1 MKINVRFTIS
11 RSTETIVISP
21 ADLGL
26 TENQWKNL
34 SQVEQESK
42 LEEYYNAHRD
52 SVVYWN
58 VEEIETKYLTN
69 PNQ

>member
-11 RSTETIVISP
+11 RSTEIVVLS
-21 ADLGL
+21 ASDLGL
-26 TENQWKNL
+26 TEDEWKNL
-34 SQVEQESK
+34 SLVEQESK
-42 LEEYYNAHRD
+42 LDEYYNAHRD
-52 SVVYWN
+52 SLVYWN

>member
-34 SQVEQESK
+34 SKVEQESK
-42 LEEYYNAHRD
+42 LDEYYNAHRD
-52 SVVYWN
+52 SVVYWD